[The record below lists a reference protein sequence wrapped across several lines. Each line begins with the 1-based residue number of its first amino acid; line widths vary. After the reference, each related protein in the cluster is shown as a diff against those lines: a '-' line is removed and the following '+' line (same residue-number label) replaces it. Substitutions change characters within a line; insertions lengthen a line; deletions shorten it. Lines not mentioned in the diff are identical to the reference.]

1 MKITSFALKNYRRLA
16 DVTLVLDDKTA
27 VLVGANNSGKT
38 SCIGALHT
46 FLKSSENLK
55 VRDISKKNW
64 KHIQNLGKE
73 VEEEFPSIEK
83 MQELSDALIS
93 LLPSLDI
100 EITAEASEAYKVRDI
115 LPNLDWKGG
124 ALSVRI
130 NYEVIDVSKL
140 FSEFVD
146 TRKVVAK
153 HQGEVSLWP
162 KDLCD
167 FLEKGGNFSKFIK
180 QKHYVL
186 SKEAESSSN
195 EILQPLKSETL
206 KKLIRVDVISEQ
218 RGLGTEDNADQK
230 GPYSEKQRLNKLL
243 RNYYERILNPED
255 YPEADDLKVLGQQ
268 QNLENDFTKRLND
281 QFEAPF
287 GELKSMGYPGIG
299 GNPTVEIY
307 AQISGTD
314 ALQKSSS
321 VRYRF
326 DKKDEEFLPESYL
339 GLGYQNLIYLTFR
352 LLEFRDK
359 WMRVGKSG
367 SSGDNVEEQI
377 EPIHL
382 VLLEEPEVNLHAQV
396 QRVFVSKAYD
406 TLRNHP
412 DLRDRNTQKDKSEYQ
427 TQLVISTHSSH
438 IINDIDFKNLRYFRR
453 NDANTS
459 IAMDH
464 TTIANMSELFAN
476 AKDEL
481 LFVSKH
487 LKLTHCD
494 IFFADGV
501 IFVEGQAERLL
512 VPEFISNSFPDL
524 SNRYISML
532 EVSGAH
538 THKYKALVEKLG
550 VTTLVLTDLD
560 SVDNNGKSCFPQRN
574 SDQKSNNDTLKTWYP
589 QKETLD
595 ELVDLP
601 KTEHMTTSEGAP
613 LYVAFQKPTQISEKE
628 VLSRTFEDALILA
641 NFDKEY
647 FLKKPK
653 LETAKSAH
661 EDGSKSLSESLYE
674 YVQGLKKGDF
684 AFDCLFHLADK
695 ESNSFNPPEYMSDGL
710 QWLAAQLS
718 PKE

>member
-46 FLKSSENLK
+46 FLKSPDNLK

-64 KHIQNLGKE
+64 KHIKNLGKK

-83 MQELSDALIS
+83 MQELSDALIR

-115 LPNLDWKGG
+115 LPDLEWKGG
-124 ALSVRI
+124 VLSVRI
-130 NYEVIDVSKL
+130 NYEVTDVSKL
-140 FSEFVD
+140 FGEFVD
-146 TRKVVAK
+146 TRVVVSK

-167 FLEKGGNFSKFIK
+167 FLEKGRNFSKFIK

-186 SKEAESSSN
+186 SKEAEPSSN
-195 EILQPLKSETL
+195 EILQPLKSEAL

-218 RGLGTEDNADQK
+218 RGLGAEDSADQK

-243 RNYYERILNPED
+243 RGYYERILNPED

-268 QNLENDFTKRLND
+268 QNLENEFTKRLND

-287 GELKSMGYPGIG
+287 EELKSMGYPGVG
-299 GNPTVEIY
+299 GNPTVEIF

-359 WMRVGKSG
+359 WMRVGKSA

-412 DLRDRNTQKDKSEYQ
+412 DLRDKDTKKDKSEYQ

-453 NDANTS
+453 NDANAS
-459 IAMDH
+459 ISMDH
-464 TTIANMSELFAN
+464 TIIANMSELFAN

-532 EVSGAH
+532 EVNGAH

-574 SDQKSNNDTLKTWYP
+574 SDQKSNNDTLRLWHP
-589 QKETLD
+589 QIESLD

-601 KTEHMTTSEGAP
+601 KTEHMTTSEGSP
-613 LYVAFQKPTQISEKE
+613 LYVAFQKPTLISGKE

-641 NFDKEY
+641 NFDQEY
-647 FLKKPK
+647 FQKKPK
-653 LETAKSAH
+653 LATAKSTH
-661 EDGSKSLSESLYE
+661 EDGSMSLSESLYK
-674 YVQGLKKGDF
+674 YVQDLKKGDF

-710 QWLAAQLS
+710 KWLAAQLS

>member
-1 MKITSFALKNYRRLA
+1 MRITSFALKNYRRFA
-16 DVTLVLDDKTA
+16 DVILVLDDKTA

-38 SCIGALHT
+38 SCISALHT
-46 FLKSSENLK
+46 FLKSPDNLK
-55 VRDISKKNW
+55 VRDISKQNW
-64 KHIQNLGKE
+64 KHIKNVGKV

-83 MQELSDALIS
+83 MQDLSDALIR

-100 EITAEASEAYKVRDI
+100 EITAEAREAYKVRDF
-115 LPNLDWKGG
+115 LPDLEWKGG

-146 TRKVVAK
+146 TRVVVSK

-167 FLEKGGNFSKFIK
+167 FLEKGRNFSKFIK
-180 QKHYVL
+180 QKYYVL
-186 SKEAESSSN
+186 SKEAGPSSN
-195 EILQPLKSETL
+195 EILQPLKSEAL

-218 RGLGTEDNADQK
+218 RGLGTEDNVDQK

-243 RNYYERILNPED
+243 RDYYERILNPED

-268 QNLENDFTKRLND
+268 QKLEHDFTVRLND

-287 GELKSMGYPGIG
+287 EELKSMGYPGIG
-299 GNPTVEIY
+299 GNPTVEIS

-359 WMRVGKSG
+359 WMRVGKSA
-367 SSGDNVEEQI
+367 SSGDNVEEHI

-412 DLRDRNTQKDKSEYQ
+412 DLRDKKTKKDKSEYQ

-438 IINDIDFKNLRYFRR
+438 IINNIDFKNLRYFRR

-459 IAMDH
+459 IAMDY
-464 TTIANMSELFAN
+464 TTIANMSEIFAN

-524 SNRYISML
+524 SSRYISIL
-532 EVSGAH
+532 EVNGAH

-550 VTTLVLTDLD
+550 VSTLILTDLD
-560 SVDNNGKSCFPQRN
+560 SVDNKGESCFPQRN
-574 SDQKSNNDTLKTWYP
+574 SDQKSNNDTLKNWHP
-589 QKETLD
+589 QKEILD

-601 KTEHMTTSEGAP
+601 KKKHMTISEGAP
-613 LYVAFQKPTQISEKE
+613 LYVAFQKPTKVSKKE

-641 NFDKEY
+641 NFDQEY
-647 FLKKPK
+647 FQKKPK
-653 LETAKSAH
+653 LKTAKSAH
-661 EDGSKSLSESLYE
+661 EKGSRSLSESLYE
-674 YVQGLKKGDF
+674 YVKGLKKGDF
-684 AFDCLFHLADK
+684 AFDCLLHLADK
-695 ESNSFNPPEYMSDGL
+695 ESKSFNPPEYMSDGL
-710 QWLAAQLS
+710 KWLAAQLS